1 MKKALSIILLL
12 CMTFA
17 TVFAAVS
24 CRKTEKKQTGIL
36 GAADEIIDEIMQG
49 IILLPEKRDEGVY
62 KEEKYGM
69 EYTYEYGKDRNIKRV
84 RIKGISVQNFEYDK
98 NGRLTDIYAQS
109 DEESEVKSTARLS
122 NTRQADALQR

>member
-36 GAADEIIDEIMQG
+36 GAADEIIDEIMQPYSQ
-49 IILLPEKRDEGVY
+49 LL
-62 KEEKYGM
+62 
-69 EYTYEYGKDRNIKRV
+69 
-84 RIKGISVQNFEYDK
+84 RI
-98 NGRLTDIYAQS
+98 
-109 DEESEVKSTARLS
+109 
-122 NTRQADALQR
+122 